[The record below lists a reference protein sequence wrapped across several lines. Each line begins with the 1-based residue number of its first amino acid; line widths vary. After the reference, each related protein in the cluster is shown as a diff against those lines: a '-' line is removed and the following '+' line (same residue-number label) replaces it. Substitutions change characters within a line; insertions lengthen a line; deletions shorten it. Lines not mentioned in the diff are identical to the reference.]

1 VVSDIFYFHPDPW
14 GNDPIWLIFS
24 KGLKPPTRYNCL
36 LAAICISNF
45 INPCPVWGPLQKFRG
60 QKWRYPPT
68 SKGYRLE
75 RYLAIAIRWRWF
87 PVKPLFWSFERIADT
102 LPGPGNDHISRIPR
116 VVGKIS
122 MFPGVA
128 RWVMYPFPGG
138 YTFSRWGP
146 WVSVVKNGS

>member
-1 VVSDIFYFHPDPW
+1 MVSDIFYFHPDPW
-14 GNDPIWLIFS
+14 GNDPVWRAYYS

-68 SKGYRLE
+68 SKGYQLE

-102 LPGPGNDHISRIPR
+102 LPGPGKDHISRIPGR
-116 VVGKIS
+116 VVGKIWV
-122 MFPGVA
+122 FPGVA
-128 RWVMYPFPGG
+128 RWVMYPFAGRVYFFPLRPMG
-138 YTFSRWGP
+138 FCC
-146 WVSVVKNGS
+146 